1 MTQAPLLLLLTL
13 TASAAEIR
21 RLDNSRISTAAA
33 ESFARQT
40 LAAAHVTG
48 AQIAVLN
55 QGKLVWSFA
64 YGLRQKAPDLP
75 MTPQTTTW
83 AASITKSIFATY
95 LAQLHF
101 PLDTPVAQL
110 LPQPLDTYEPYR
122 ATAPDLVRDPQW
134 PRVTIRM
141 LLAHTSGL
149 VNFATD
155 EPDKKMH
162 LHTPPGAV
170 YRYSG
175 QGFNLAQ
182 FVVEQRQ
189 GKPLAE
195 LMDAAV
201 FTPLQMTRTSLI
213 FRPEFE
219 SDIADRF
226 GTDEQFLAK
235 TRRFPARAAGSL
247 TTTAEDLAK
256 FASNLLAGQFVPHK
270 PVIAITS
277 LHQFPTQPNEPP
289 GQEALQVG
297 LAYSAGW
304 GLLTKTRFGPAF
316 FKEGHGDGAQTYLI
330 CFQKSKSCMILL
342 ANSDNGER
350 TFRPLLE
357 KILGDTA
364 TPWVWEGYP

>member
-1 MTQAPLLLLLTL
+1 MRKLSLLLLTL
-13 TASAAEIR
+13 TAQAAQIH
-21 RLDNSRISTAAA
+21 RLDNSTISPTEA

-55 QGKLVWSFA
+55 KGKLVWSFT
-64 YGLRQKAPDLP
+64 YGLRQKSPDLP
-75 MTPQTTTW
+75 MTPETTTW

-95 LAQLHF
+95 LEQLHF
-101 PLDTPVAQL
+101 PLDTPVTQL
-110 LPQPLDTYEPYR
+110 LPQPLNTYEPYR
-122 ATAPDLVRDPQW
+122 ATAPDLVRDSQW

-149 VNFATD
+149 VNFASD

-162 LHTPPGAV
+162 LHTAPGTV

-175 QGFNLAQ
+175 QGYNLAQ

-195 LMDAAV
+195 LMQAAV
-201 FTPLQMTRTSLI
+201 FTPLHMTRTSLI
-213 FRPEFE
+213 FRKEFE
-219 SDIADRF
+219 ADIADRF
-226 GTDEQFLAK
+226 GTEEQFLAK
-235 TRRFPARAAGSL
+235 TRRFPARAAGSM

-256 FASNLLAGQFVPHK
+256 FLSALLSGKYIPHK

-277 LHQFPTQPNEPP
+277 LHQFPTQPDEPP
-289 GQEALQVG
+289 GQEATKVG

-304 GLLTKTRFGPAF
+304 GLLTKTSFGPAF

-330 CFQKSKSCMILL
+330 CFTKSKSCMILL
-342 ANSDNGER
+342 TNSDNGER

-357 KILGDTA
+357 RILGNTVS
-364 TPWVWEGYP
+364 PWIWEGF